1 MQPTLYFHSVVVIRT
16 IGYAVDGA
24 VATALKMKRE
34 KKDLK
39 TKTKN
44 RKNMIKSDERRGK
57 RAQWL
62 NENNKMHLMLWGTHV
77 RTRDCINLCPKT
89 ISKKHFRFLLFAFVF
104 CASESTFSFLC
115 LPLAASHSCRFYF
128 QGPRQQWERSFD
140 RPENQKCIFVFV
152 FLSLSFE
159 NHNSF
164 EWNRKWP
171 WTGRMSENWMKN
183 NWKNR
188 FVVKENELR
197 SFLSVDWILSMNI
210 FDDEPINAQFIVY
223 NPIIKC
229 FIELNRKNDYI
240 FFVADMN
247 RRLIERFIILEHY
260 KTAASD
266 S

>member
-24 VATALKMKRE
+24 VATELKMKRE

-44 RKNMIKSDERRGK
+44 RRNMIKSDERRGK

-115 LPLAASHSCRFYF
+115 LPLILVVFIF
-128 QGPRQQWERSFD
+128 KGPD
-140 RPENQKCIFVFV
+140 N
-152 FLSLSFE
+152 
-159 NHNSF
+159 
-164 EWNRKWP
+164 
-171 WTGRMSENWMKN
+171 SENDHSIDLKTKMHFRFRISFSFV
-183 NWKNR
+183 WK
-188 FVVKENELR
+188 
-197 SFLSVDWILSMNI
+197 S
-210 FDDEPINAQFIVY
+210 
-223 NPIIKC
+223 
-229 FIELNRKNDYI
+229 
-240 FFVADMN
+240 
-247 RRLIERFIILEHY
+247 
-260 KTAASD
+260 
-266 S
+266 